1 MSLKEIDRRVIIWHI
16 DEEEPN
22 SDVRS
27 FFLLCKAAD
36 PSASDYAIVG
46 L

>member
-27 FFLLCKAAD
+27 FFALQ
-36 PSASDYAIVG
+36 SGRSERF
-46 L
+46 